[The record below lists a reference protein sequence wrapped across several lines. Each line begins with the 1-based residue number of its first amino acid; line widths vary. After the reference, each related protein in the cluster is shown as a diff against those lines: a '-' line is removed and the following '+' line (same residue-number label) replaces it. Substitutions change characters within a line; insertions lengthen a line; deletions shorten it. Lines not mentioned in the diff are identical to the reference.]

1 MLTVPFP
8 AFVTLPP
15 LLLEDDD
22 LLILLVLEDFGGHGS
37 AFDGRRAESRFAV
50 VDNHEDLVDLYLIA
64 FVCLGEAVHEQFVAL
79 FYRELTALGL
89 NGGFH
94 VEENRLKNHF
104 PRSLASVILAFDLFV
119 SPTALVN

>member
-1 MLTVPFP
+1 MSFS
-8 AFVTLPP
+8 AFVALPP
-15 LLLEDDD
+15 FFLEDDD
-22 LLILLVLEDFGGHGS
+22 LLVLLVLENLGGHGS
-37 AFDGRRAESRFAV
+37 AFDGGRAEGRFAV

-89 NGGFH
+89 NCGFH
-94 VEENRLKNHF
+94 VKENRLKNHF

-119 SPTALVN
+119 SLTALVS